1 MSLKKKLKFGVHT
14 IRRFFFPL
22 LVVAVFLYETNFF
35 SDDYAKI
42 PQKLFDNLDIA
53 TNNVKKPDEINK
65 DYNPMGSASYNYYNS
80 KPEVLDT
87 ILKNLENQQNWQKVS
102 EINKDD
108 FDYILVQYC
117 NKDITISVMLFDD
130 PELYDDVILKVKS
143 NYARRTYCY
152 RTYKKSL
159 KQ

>member
-1 MSLKKKLKFGVHT
+1 MSLKKKLKFGVRT
-14 IRRFFFPL
+14 ISQFFFPL
-22 LVVAVFLYETNFF
+22 LVIIIALVDSNVFR
-35 SDDYAKI
+35 DDYAEI

-65 DYNPMGSASYNYYNS
+65 DYNPMGSVSYNYHNS

-87 ILKNLENQQNWQKVS
+87 ILKNLENQQNWQKIS

-108 FDYILVQYC
+108 FDYVLVQYC
-117 NKDITISVMLFDD
+117 NKDITISVMLFDN
-130 PELYDDVILKVKS
+130 PELYDDVILTVES